1 VAHRHHPRKDVCD
14 VGVWDVP
21 LKHGVWLPAM
31 DDVDVPTL
39 GDLGVEAEA
48 AGWDGVFV
56 SD

>member
-1 VAHRHHPRKDVCD
+1 
-14 VGVWDVP
+14 
-21 LKHGVWLPAM
+21 M

-39 GDLGVEAEA
+39 VDLGVEAEA

>member
-1 VAHRHHPRKDVCD
+1 VCD

-39 GDLGVEAEA
+39 VDLGVEAEA